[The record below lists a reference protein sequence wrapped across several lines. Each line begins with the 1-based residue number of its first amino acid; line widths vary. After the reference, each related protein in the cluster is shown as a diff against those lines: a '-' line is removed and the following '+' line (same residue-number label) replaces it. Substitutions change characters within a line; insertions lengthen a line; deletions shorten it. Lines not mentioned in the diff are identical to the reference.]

1 MPRNHDRRNFA
12 IIAVIAIAVIVAS
25 LALRSGRDD
34 EKAVD
39 PVAKPSASAST
50 EATAT
55 PTRRHKRSRQREP
68 LAAAAPG
75 GAPNASVFGLPPG
88 MQGSGSVTSLPPH
101 HVTIT
106 WSAPRSAVGVVAWI
120 IPSSQDHEQGKATS
134 YGHSYS
140 LSTTVYGNPKYAAVF
155 AQADVHGNPITCTIT
170 VDGRVTERRT
180 AAKPFSAMWCVG

>member
-1 MPRNHDRRNFA
+1 MPRNHDRRNFL

-25 LALRSGRDD
+25 LALRTGRDD

-39 PVAKPSASAST
+39 PVAEPSTSASS

-55 PTRRHKRSRQREP
+55 PAPRHKKREP
-68 LAAAAPG
+68 LAASALA

-134 YGHSYS
+134 YAHSYS

-170 VDGRVTERRT
+170 VDGRVTEQRT
-180 AAKPFSAMWCVG
+180 ASKPFSAMWCVG